1 MILTVFSLCA
11 FIASFLVAVL
21 YAFDDWFYRH
31 EDVEHA
37 LIWLALF
44 LASPFIVFGV
54 LWYEVLYNLS
64 DEL

>member
-21 YAFDDWFYRH
+21 YAFDDWFYRN

-44 LASPFIVFGV
+44 LVSPFIVFGV
-54 LWYEVLYNLS
+54 IWHEVLS
-64 DEL
+64 KTRD